1 MSVLSTLALLMTAA
15 IRPRPPEPAGE
26 LIGLRLDN
34 ADLRRQVAELRED
47 IAELARAAR
56 RNQEVIDIWRSAPST
71 SADARGGRP
80 GISPPA
86 QPPRGFGQLAPN
98 ELLALMA
105 QAQAQQY
112 NGLQNAGLAQQG
124 GLAYQAAQQNL
135 EAWCNCVPSRA
146 QVWAAALPAA

>member
-56 RNQEVIDIWRSAPST
+56 RDQEVIDIWRSRALNE
-71 SADARGGRP
+71 
-80 GISPPA
+80 IPPA
-86 QPPRGFGQLAPN
+86 EPPRGFGQQPT
-98 ELLALMA
+98 
-105 QAQAQQY
+105 QAQAQQMAACHH
-112 NGLQNAGLAQQG
+112 GLQSAGVAQQAG
-124 GLAYQAAQQNL
+124 RACQAAQQQQNL
-135 EAWCNCVPSRA
+135 EAWCNCAPSRA
-146 QVWAAALPAA
+146 QVWAAALPTV